1 MELNKKNIL
10 RILALAVGIAVLWWI
25 ANNIAS
31 VGKLITTLFS
41 IVSPLVLGLFIAYV
55 LNLIMN
61 PLENLW
67 RKLFEKKEG
76 GKIAPK
82 LRRPVCLIV
91 SFLLVLAAIAAIIFI
106 LVPNL
111 VRTVQDMVNIIS
123 AYLVD
128 LDVKYDQLRAWLA
141 DYSIT
146 LPELKPAVDPDT
158 GVVTTVDSILE
169 RVQEF
174 LKEKGQLVMDTTINV
189 TTSVV
194 STVFSSVFNLVMGIA
209 FAIYVLA
216 QKEKLGRHMKR
227 LLYAAF
233 REDRVSNFLAFL
245 HRANAS
251 FSGFVQGQV
260 TEAVIIG
267 VLVFIGMSI
276 FRFPFAP
283 VISVLVGVTALIPI
297 LGAWIGAVIG
307 ALLILPVSF
316 MKAVWFVVFLV
327 ILQQLEGNLIY
338 PHVVGRSIGLPGIW
352 VFFAVTVG
360 AGVGGVM
367 GMLLGVPICAI
378 VYNELRSFVHRKD
391 EENAALQAQVVEEDP
406 VSEQKAE

>member
-10 RILALAVGIAVLWWI
+10 RILALAAGIAVLWWI

-31 VGKLITTLFS
+31 VGKLITMLIT
-41 IVSPLVLGLFIAYV
+41 IVSPLILGLAIAYV
-55 LNLIMN
+55 LNLIMS

-76 GKIAPK
+76 GKIAAK

-91 SFLLVLAAIAAIIFI
+91 SFLLVVAAIAAIIFL

-123 AYLVD
+123 VYVMD
-128 LDVKYDQLRAWLA
+128 LDVKYDQLREWLA
-141 DYSIT
+141 NYSIT
-146 LPELKPAVDPDT
+146 LPELKPAIDPET
-158 GVVTTVDSILE
+158 GAVTTVDSLLE
-169 RVQEF
+169 HVQEF
-174 LKEKGQLVMDTTINV
+174 LKEKGQGLMNTTINL
-189 TTSVV
+189 TTSVI

-216 QKEKLGRHMKR
+216 QKERLGHHMKR
-227 LLYAAF
+227 LLYAVF
-233 REDRVSNFLAFL
+233 REDRASNFLAFL
-245 HRANAS
+245 HRANTS

-260 TEAVIIG
+260 VEAVIIG
-267 VLVFIGMSI
+267 ALVFIGMSI

-360 AGVGGVM
+360 AGMGGVL

-378 VYNELRSFVHRKD
+378 VYNELRAFVHRRD
-391 EENAALQAQVVEEDP
+391 EENVILQAQAAEEDP
-406 VSEQKAE
+406 IFKEE

>member
-10 RILALAVGIAVLWWI
+10 RILLLAVGIAVLWWI

-41 IVSPLVLGLFIAYV
+41 IVSPLILGLSIAYV
-55 LNLIMN
+55 LNLVMS
-61 PLENLW
+61 PLEKLW
-67 RKLFEKKEG
+67 TKLFEKSGSKV
-76 GKIAPK
+76 AAK
-82 LRRPVCLIV
+82 LRRAVCLLL
-91 SFLLVLAAIAAIIFI
+91 SFLIVLGAIFAIFFI
-106 LVPNL
+106 IVPEL
-111 VRTVQDMVNIIS
+111 VRTVQEMVGIIS
-123 AYLVD
+123 VYLRD
-128 LDVKYDQLRAWLA
+128 LEGKYNELRELLA
-141 DYSIT
+141 QYSLT
-146 LPELKPAVDPDT
+146 LPELKPVVDPET
-158 GVVTTVDSILE
+158 GLTAGGSLMDKLQEIL
-169 RVQEF
+169 
-174 LKEKGQLVMDTTINV
+174 KDKGKGWMDTTISL
-189 TTSVV
+189 TTSVI
-194 STVFSSVFNLVMGIA
+194 STIFSSVFNLVMGIA

-216 QKEKLGRHMKR
+216 QKERLANHMKR

-233 REDRVSNFLAFL
+233 PEDKVTRFLAFL
-245 HRANAS
+245 HRANTT

-297 LGAWIGAVIG
+297 LGAWIGAVVG
-307 ALLILPVSF
+307 ALLIMPVSF

-360 AGVGGVM
+360 VGVGGVL
-367 GMLLGVPICAI
+367 GMLLGVPLCAI

-391 EENAALQAQVVEEDP
+391 DEKAMMQVQTETEAPPRQKEE
-406 VSEQKAE
+406 

>member
-25 ANNIAS
+25 ANNISS
-31 VGKLITTLFS
+31 VGQLITSLFS
-41 IVSPLVLGLFIAYV
+41 IVSPLILGLAIAYV
-55 LNLIMN
+55 LNLIMR
-61 PLENLW
+61 PLEKLW
-67 RKLFEKKEG
+67 QKLFEKKES
-76 GKIAPK
+76 KAAAK
-82 LRRPVCLIV
+82 LRRPVCLLL
-91 SFLLVLAAIAAIIFI
+91 SFLIVLGAIFAIFFI
-106 LVPNL
+106 IVPEV

-128 LDVKYDQLRAWLA
+128 LDVKYDQLREWLA
-141 DYSIT
+141 QYSIT
-146 LPELKPAVDPDT
+146 LPELKPAIDPET
-158 GVVTTVDSILE
+158 GTVTTVDSLLD
-169 RVQEF
+169 RLQVF
-174 LKEKGQLVMDTTINV
+174 LKEKGQMVMDTTINV

-194 STVFSSVFNLVMGIA
+194 SKVFSSVFNLVMGIA

-216 QKEKLGRHMKR
+216 QKENLGRHIKR

-267 VLVFIGMSI
+267 ALVFIGMSI

-360 AGVGGVM
+360 AGVGGVL
-367 GMLLGVPICAI
+367 GMLLGVPICSI
-378 VYNELRSFVHRKD
+378 IYNELRAFVHRRD
-391 EENAALQAQVVEEDP
+391 EEKAILQAQAEEDP
-406 VSEQKAE
+406 EE

>member
-41 IVSPLVLGLFIAYV
+41 IVSPLVLGLSIAYV

-76 GKIAPK
+76 GKVAPK

-123 AYLVD
+123 AYLAD

-174 LKEKGQLVMDTTINV
+174 LEETGQ
-189 TTSVV
+189 
-194 STVFSSVFNLVMGIA
+194 
-209 FAIYVLA
+209 
-216 QKEKLGRHMKR
+216 
-227 LLYAAF
+227 
-233 REDRVSNFLAFL
+233 
-245 HRANAS
+245 
-251 FSGFVQGQV
+251 
-260 TEAVIIG
+260 
-267 VLVFIGMSI
+267 
-276 FRFPFAP
+276 
-283 VISVLVGVTALIPI
+283 
-297 LGAWIGAVIG
+297 
-307 ALLILPVSF
+307 
-316 MKAVWFVVFLV
+316 
-327 ILQQLEGNLIY
+327 
-338 PHVVGRSIGLPGIW
+338 RS
-352 VFFAVTVG
+352 
-360 AGVGGVM
+360 
-367 GMLLGVPICAI
+367 
-378 VYNELRSFVHRKD
+378 HK
-391 EENAALQAQVVEEDP
+391 
-406 VSEQKAE
+406 